1 MYKIFLADDEFKVIT
16 GLLRSIRWED
26 LNSEV
31 IGYSQDREDALEKI
45 LRLRPDVV
53 MIDIQMPK
61 KNGLEVMERVLEI
74 YHCAFIIF
82 SGYTEFEYAKKA
94 LQLQAVDYLIKPV
107 NISEIECSIQK
118 AQQTLEQLLR
128 SPSPHQEARREWVE
142 AVLDGSVP
150 VHSPF
155 PSAKNFFV
163 TVIHIPQK
171 KTASLSDRLS
181 DFFSQLDNRPSD
193 FTILKNHREFIIFC
207 AAANAT
213 HAKDESDYIARQ
225 LAPISDDFPSK
236 CFWTISSIQN
246 SSTKIS
252 EAYLEAVDLTEM
264 RDFFSEQTHYAR
276 LQEDKKKSYRNRIA
290 SITHQLLYADSEK
303 QTKELINDAFTQAI
317 AEGYT
322 PQRLQGFC
330 LELYYSI
337 KCDTQKDFP
346 DIASDE
352 LFDRDFFPHVSDLAT
367 LKSMQNHLLDFCSQI
382 HQLLQNRNAGY
393 QQRVIL
399 SCQSY
404 VKNHLK
410 EPITLNAVAASV
422 NMHPAYLSHAFHK
435 ATGVTLFDYI
445 TNERIQKA
453 KLLLKTTHLK
463 IFEVAQ
469 ECGYQDQRY
478 FCQVFKKKTG
488 TTAAEYRSQP

>member
-1 MYKIFLADDEFKVIT
+1 
-16 GLLRSIRWED
+16 
-26 LNSEV
+26 
-31 IGYSQDREDALEKI
+31 
-45 LRLRPDVV
+45 
-53 MIDIQMPK
+53 
-61 KNGLEVMERVLEI
+61 
-74 YHCAFIIF
+74 
-82 SGYTEFEYAKKA
+82 
-94 LQLQAVDYLIKPV
+94 
-107 NISEIECSIQK
+107 
-118 AQQTLEQLLR
+118 
-128 SPSPHQEARREWVE
+128 
-142 AVLDGSVP
+142 
-150 VHSPF
+150 
-155 PSAKNFFV
+155 
-163 TVIHIPQK
+163 
-171 KTASLSDRLS
+171 
-181 DFFSQLDNRPSD
+181 
-193 FTILKNHREFIIFC
+193 
-207 AAANAT
+207 
-213 HAKDESDYIARQ
+213 
-225 LAPISDDFPSK
+225 
-236 CFWTISSIQN
+236 
-246 SSTKIS
+246 
-252 EAYLEAVDLTEM
+252 M

-276 LQEDKKKSYRNRIA
+276 LQEYKKKSYRNRIA

-410 EPITLNAVAASV
+410 EPITLKAVAASV